1 MCATASALV
10 LPLEKIWKVRE
21 HVVIACSFDRS
32 ITVIL
37 IEEIEA
43 IQSNPSRFFD
53 SMFLSR
59 GLLRLAVEDS
69 LCMSLAHPIP
79 IPCRWPTPYPAFAS
93 WSEPSSFSSVFDCD
107 SAVKAVTSYVFLR
120 RVDGN

>member
-1 MCATASALV
+1 MCATTSALV
-10 LPLEKIWKVRE
+10 LPLEKLWKVRE
-21 HVVIACSFDRS
+21 HVVIACSLDRS
-32 ITVIL
+32 ITVIP

-59 GLLRLAVEDS
+59 GRLRLAVEDS

-79 IPCRWPTPYPAFAS
+79 
-93 WSEPSSFSSVFDCD
+93 
-107 SAVKAVTSYVFLR
+107 LR
-120 RVDGN
+120 RSPHGQSLPLFHLYLIVIAL